1 MLDFL
6 KDNWGNLGLII
17 VGTFALVIY
26 ILQEHKKR
34 IEAASLIVTQ
44 IDEIQDAIREM
55 STFIIDMSINETAFY
70 EMLPIIDENYW
81 NKYRHYFIRK
91 IDANSYSSIN
101 NLFRYATEIQ
111 EQQILLKN
119 LQKDYF
125 FKTQNSMIQL
135 ETQSIANILFF
146 STNNAIVNE
155 NQFVIINND
164 NIYNKHEITKEY
176 IKNFINRN
184 AITYYIPEQIRI
196 SLQKVL
202 NKCALLQ
209 VTGCSGYNKLRK
221 ISKKSF

>member
-1 MLDFL
+1 MLDFF

-26 ILQEHKKR
+26 ILQERKKR

-44 IDEIQDAIREM
+44 IDEIQESIREM
-55 STFIIDMSINETAFY
+55 STFIIDKKLNETAFY
-70 EMLPIIDENYW
+70 EMLPIISENYW
-81 NKYRHYFIRK
+81 NKYRHYFIRM
-91 IDANSYSSIN
+91 IDTNSYSNID
-101 NLFRYATEIQ
+101 NLFKYATAIQ
-111 EQQILLKN
+111 EQQTLLKN

-125 FKTQNSMIQL
+125 FKTQKAIIQL
-135 ETQSIANILFF
+135 ETQSIANSLFF
-146 STNNAIVNE
+146 PINNAIVNE

-164 NIYNKHEITKEY
+164 NIYYKHGITKEY
-176 IKNFINRN
+176 IINFINRN

-202 NKCALLQ
+202 SKCALLQ